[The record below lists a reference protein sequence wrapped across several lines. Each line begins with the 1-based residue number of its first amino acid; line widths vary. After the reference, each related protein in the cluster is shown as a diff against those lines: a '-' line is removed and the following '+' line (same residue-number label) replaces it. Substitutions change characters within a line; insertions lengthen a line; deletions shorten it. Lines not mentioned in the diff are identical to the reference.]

1 MKSYAEEPAQR
12 RRITVSRIGVA
23 VLCAEVSQRLHGRV
37 SEASQGNRR
46 GGAKARAVVEASSA
60 KAIEVAPLRG
70 RRVDRRRSQVDSMRH
85 KGVAEASREI
95 AAAEAYQSILVMAI
109 CDALSSRA
117 RAAAMIGE

>member
-23 VLCAEVSQRLHGRV
+23 VLCAEVSQRLHERV

-60 KAIEVAPLRG
+60 KAIVAPLRG
-70 RRVDRRRSQVDSMRH
+70 RRVDRRRSQVESRRH
-85 KGVAEASREI
+85 KGVAEASRES
-95 AAAEAYQSILVMAI
+95 AAA
-109 CDALSSRA
+109 
-117 RAAAMIGE
+117 

>member
-23 VLCAEVSQRLHGRV
+23 VLCAGVSQRLRGRV

-46 GGAKARAVVEASSA
+46 GGAKARAVVEASA
-60 KAIEVAPLRG
+60 KAIVAPLRG
-70 RRVDRRRSQVDSMRH
+70 VAWTGVAVKSSRGTRRH
-85 KGVAEASREI
+85 KGVAEASRES

>member
-23 VLCAEVSQRLHGRV
+23 VLCAEVSQRLRGRV

-60 KAIEVAPLRG
+60 KAIVAPLRG
-70 RRVDRRRSQVDSMRH
+70 RRVDRRRSQVESRRH
-85 KGVAEASREI
+85 KGVAEASRES